1 VLISIEA
8 LGISVVVVGTNTEV
22 DDVVPATGLGATT
35 GFSVAVADE
44 A

>member
-8 LGISVVVVGTNTEV
+8 VGVSVVVVGTNTEV
-22 DDVVPATGLGATT
+22 EDVVPATRLSATT